1 MQTDVFSDVLEPGE
15 KIRAMLGAPRQ
26 SPPGEPR
33 GWVQVGL
40 TEHRVLIADV
50 LRGGKNDELVIG
62 ERIAVLLESV
72 SLERHP
78 RTANSPARL
87 ELRGIEA
94 PLVLVDM
101 DRPDLFVQ
109 IRPFLAAWSGPVG
122 GTGPIALLPESQ
134 WGARFQERRSRLR
147 PGLLFGMVTG
157 LVLGCAIH
165 WTMG

>member
-1 MQTDVFSDVLEPGE
+1 MHTDVFSDVLKPGE

-26 SPPGEPR
+26 SPPGQPR

-50 LRGGKNDELVIG
+50 LRSGNADDLEVG
-62 ERIAVLLESV
+62 ERRAMSVESV

-78 RTANSPARL
+78 RTATSPARL
-87 ELRGIEA
+87 ELRGMEDS
-94 PLVLVDM
+94 LVLVDL

-109 IRPFLAAWSGPVG
+109 IRPFLAAWSGPLG

-134 WGARFQERRSRLR
+134 WGPRFQERRTRIR
-147 PGLLFGMVTG
+147 PGLLLGLVTG
-157 LVLGCAIH
+157 LVLGCAIL